1 MKRRNRLCFFAKD
14 VWHISRSFTHI
25 LHTIVCSLAQSRFVK
40 CTFCSEWLHGL
51 ALPGP
56 VVNTPVYTYTCRVT
70 VRNTKETSRRRI
82 TVTSSFNEIS
92 THKVLTYVDY
102 KTVSGVFQNIYPHPL
117 STQRVCP
124 LPAPMAGAT
133 HSPGSEG
140 VGGQYFGRCQHWIG
154 LSQYNR
160 YVSTYQN

>member
-1 MKRRNRLCFFAKD
+1 MFLLRRTFGIFQR
-14 VWHISRSFTHI
+14 IFTNI

-51 ALPGP
+51 ALPVP
-56 VVNTPVYTYTCRVT
+56 VVNTPVYTYNCRVT

-92 THKVLTYVDY
+92 THKVLTYVVFRA
-102 KTVSGVFQNIYPHPL
+102 VSGVFQNIDPHPL

-124 LPAPMAGAT
+124 PLAPMAEGT
-133 HSPGSEG
+133 HSQGSEG
-140 VGGQYFGRCQHWIG
+140 VGGGGGSIFWKMPK
-154 LSQYNR
+154 LDWPLT
-160 YVSTYQN
+160 V